1 MRNQYPG
8 SVPESLRD
16 LRRDLDS
23 AEHTIVHLLQYN
35 LSGGLVRNL
44 QGARR
49 ELQKLQQSVAAAVVI
64 AEMEAFADNP
74 DLE

>member
-1 MRNQYPG
+1 MREQYPG

-16 LRRDLDS
+16 LQSDLAS
-23 AEHTIVHLLQYN
+23 AEYTIAHFLQYH
-35 LSGGLVRNL
+35 LPDGLVRNL

-64 AEMEAFADNP
+64 AAMEAG
-74 DLE
+74 E

>member
-8 SVPESLRD
+8 SVPDVLRD
-16 LRRDLDS
+16 DLQRDLQS
-23 AEHTIVHLLQYN
+23 AGSTIDCLLEHN

-49 ELQKLQQSVAAAVVI
+49 ELERLQQSVAAAVVI
-64 AEMEAFADNP
+64 AAMEAG
-74 DLE
+74 E

>member
-8 SVPESLRD
+8 SVPEVLRD
-16 LRRDLDS
+16 DLQRDLQSAQATLDS
-23 AEHTIVHLLQYN
+23 LLEHN

-64 AEMEAFADNP
+64 AAMEAG
-74 DLE
+74 E